1 VQTVIGWFDT
11 PEEAH
16 QAYLIEKR
24 KHHLT
29 CTI

>member
-1 VQTVIGWFDT
+1 LGYFKT

-16 QAYLIEKR
+16 QAYVQAKR
-24 KHHLT
+24 KHHHT